1 MRPLLLTA
9 VLLFFCLQAIG
20 QEIVFKASLKDKGT
34 RNGIALAEVLNL
46 RTRAI
51 VGSNDLGYF
60 QIKANVGDTLLIQKR
75 NYLPKNV
82 IIGLE
87 ETVLIYMEAEFNQIE
102 QVDIVRSTRKSDLET
117 IKKSF
122 RDKGS
127 YYDGKPPLALLNP
140 FGGSPLTFFYEL
152 FGKTPRNA
160 RRFARYY
167 NSEIKEITVEQFF
180 NKRIVVEQTK
190 LEGEELDNFMAS
202 FRPSFEQVEKWSEYD
217 AIAYINKSY
226 KVFKENPD
234 AYKNKL
240 VLPEIK

>member
-1 MRPLLLTA
+1 MRPLFLTA
-9 VLLFFCLQAIG
+9 VLIFVCFHAIG
-20 QEIVFKASLKDKGT
+20 QEIVFKASLKDRGT

-46 RTRAI
+46 RTRAK
-51 VGSNDLGYF
+51 VGSNDFGYF
-60 QIKANVGDTLLIQKR
+60 QILAKVGDTLLIQKR
-75 NYLPKNV
+75 NYVPKNV
-82 IIGLE
+82 IVSLE

-122 RDKGS
+122 RDKGT

-167 NSEIKEITVEQFF
+167 DSEMKEITIEQFF
-180 NKRIVVEQTK
+180 NKRLIVEQTK
-190 LEGEELDNFMAS
+190 LEGVELDNFIAS
-202 FRPSFEQVEKWSEYD
+202 FRPSFEQAEKWSEYD
-217 AIAYINKSY
+217 AIAYINKSF

-240 VLPEIK
+240 VLPQN